1 MSRKTLKRIGWF
13 FLLVSLAVIVVHAA
27 RLPHDVVAT
36 LQGRPTVT
44 FQGGSGDTPATAV
57 MIQGAPDYLTVAAG
71 EYQYLGKNFG
81 KRNRDW
87 HVVKTEVYQ
96 HDAEVYDIIT
106 IEFSNNVKQQVFF
119 DISKYFKK
127 P

>member
-1 MSRKTLKRIGWF
+1 M
-13 FLLVSLAVIVVHAA
+13 
-27 RLPHDVVAT
+27 VAT
-36 LQGRPTVT
+36 PRSRPTVT

-57 MIQGAPDYLTVAAG
+57 IDPGRPGLSRRSRPG
-71 EYQYLGKNFG
+71 NISIWGKISASG
-81 KRNRDW
+81 TSDW